1 MKRIFAKISLIIVFI
16 IVFYACDSTRRVP
29 NGKSLLTK
37 TELKVDEKVIND
49 ENLTNLLIQKPNP
62 KVLTIPFSLHIYNLG
77 RPNPD
82 SVFASKFI
90 HDTLKFKRTAKLL
103 SKKQV
108 YRLGE
113 SFWHKGIHTF
123 LKSTGDEPVIYD
135 EIKTKKTINRLKS
148 HYFNEGYFNV
158 KATYTTDS
166 VGPKKLKS
174 TFLIQLGEP
183 YKIDSI
189 TTAIASPA
197 LDSLYML
204 TKSSSLIKKG
214 NNYNSSVFDEE
225 RSRLTAYFR
234 NNGVYNFQQNFITY
248 DIDTID
254 TGKKANVKILINDFT
269 YRDGDT
275 IRTKPFQIHRISE
288 VNIYTINPNQR
299 NNSSITDSLTYN
311 NYNLYSSGK
320 FKYKPKSITNAVFIS
335 KGGTYAD
342 YKNNLT
348 TRSLSNYK
356 VFTYPSIQYKINEKD
371 SIHNSLVATIFLNPR
386 PKYSFG
392 ASFDVTHS
400 NIQDF
405 GIAGHLTF
413 SIRNLFNRAE
423 TLEISGRGNIGSSR
437 DLANPDNRFFNISEF
452 GGDVRINFPRFLFPF
467 ASDKI
472 IPKSMFPSTQLSVG
486 FAKQQNIGLDKENL
500 TGAFTYNWIPKRNN
514 TVKFDLFNIQY
525 VKNIN
530 IGNYFNV
537 YRSSYSALNSI
548 SRDYAV
554 NSNYYNENQNLIINS
569 GTDGFLNDVLGDNPT
584 IFPTISDL
592 REIRSIQERKERLT
606 ENNLI
611 LASSYSF
618 TKTTKTNIL
627 DYNFYLFRIKI
638 ESAGNLLSLL
648 ARASN
653 QPLNESQNRT
663 IFDIEFSQYL
673 KTEFEYIKHFE
684 LKRQNVI
691 ATRVFLGVAV
701 PYGNSNNIPFS
712 RSYFAGGINDN
723 RAWRPYSL
731 GPGRSGSQNDFND
744 ANLKISLN
752 AEYRFNVTQKIKGAL
767 FVDAGNIWNFLD
779 NIKNEDAKFKDL
791 SSLKDIAVGSGFG
804 IRYDFGFVVARFDV
818 GFKTF
823 NPAVNSEQRWFRDYN
838 FSNSVFN
845 FGINYPF

>member
-1 MKRIFAKISLIIVFI
+1 MKRIFTKISFIILII
-16 IVFYACDSTRRVP
+16 IVFYACDSTKRVP
-29 NGKSLLTK
+29 NGKKLLYK
-37 TELKVDEKVIND
+37 TELTVDGKIIKD
-49 ENLTNLLIQKPNP
+49 ENITGLLLQKPNA
-62 KVLTIPFSLHIYNLG
+62 KVATIPFSLHIYNLG

-82 SVFASKFI
+82 SVFAAKYI
-90 HDTLKFKRTAKLL
+90 YDTLKLRRLSKLL
-103 SKKQV
+103 SEKQV

-113 SFWHKGIHTF
+113 SFWHKGIHEF
-123 LKSTGDEPVIYD
+123 FKNTGDEPVILD
-135 EIKTKKTINRLKS
+135 DVKTKKSISRLKS

-158 KATYTTDS
+158 KAFTTTDS
-166 VGPKKLKS
+166 IGQKKVKS
-174 TFLIQLGEP
+174 NYIVELGKP
-183 YKIDSI
+183 YLIDSI
-189 TTAIASPA
+189 TTSISSIVI
-197 LDSLYML
+197 DSLYRTTL
-204 TKSSSLIKKG
+204 SNSLIKKG
-214 NNYNSSVFDEE
+214 ERYISSVLDEE
-225 RSRLTAYFR
+225 RSRLTNYFR

-254 TGKKANVKILINDFT
+254 TGHKANVKIVISDFT
-269 YRDGDT
+269 FRDGDT
-275 IRTKPFQIHRISE
+275 IRTKPFQVHRISDI
-288 VNIYTINPNQR
+288 NIYTINPTPKNKS
-299 NNSSITDSLTYN
+299 NITDSLTYK
-311 NYNLYSSGK
+311 NYNLFSFGK
-320 FKYKPKSITNAVFIS
+320 FKYKPKSITDAVFIT
-335 KGGTYAD
+335 KGGIYAD

-348 TRSLSNYK
+348 SRALNNFK
-356 VFTYPSIQYKINEKD
+356 VFTYPSIQYKTNEKD
-371 SIHNSLVATIFLNPR
+371 STGNSLIASIYLNPR

-405 GIAGHLTF
+405 GIAGQLTF

-437 DLANPDNRFFNISEF
+437 DIANPDNRFFNISEY
-452 GGDVRINFPRFLFPF
+452 GGDLKLNLPRFLFF
-467 ASDKI
+467 SKTDKF
-472 IPKSMFPSTQLSVG
+472 IPKTMFPSTQLSIG
-486 FAKQQNIGLDKENL
+486 FAKQENIGLDKENL

-514 TVKFDLFNIQY
+514 TAKFDLFNIQY

-537 YRSSYSALNSI
+537 YRSSYGALNAI
-548 SRDYAV
+548 AQNYTVNPDYF
-554 NSNYYNENQNLIINS
+554 NQNGNLIVNS
-569 GTDGFLNDVLGDNPT
+569 GTDGFLEDVLGDNP
-584 IFPTISDL
+584 IVFPNPVDL
-592 REIRSIQERKERLT
+592 RDIRSIDERRNRLT
-606 ENNLI
+606 ENNFI

-618 TKTTKTNIL
+618 TTTTKTNIL
-627 DYNFYLFRIKI
+627 DYSFYVFKAKI
-638 ESAGNLLSLL
+638 ESAGNILSLI

-653 QPLNESQNRT
+653 QPLNENDNRT

-684 LKRQNVI
+684 LNRQNVI
-691 ATRVFLGVAV
+691 ATRIFLGVAI

-744 ANLKISLN
+744 ANLKLTLN

-804 IRYDFGFVVARFDV
+804 IRYDFGFVVARFDI

-845 FGINYPF
+845 IGINYPF